1 MFSVTKEKLDAKENI
16 MRAADIIIKKR
27 GTGNTKGQSLTKEEI
42 EFLIKGY
49 VDGSIPDYQM
59 AAFMMAVYFNGMS
72 FEETG
77 YLTSVMLH
85 SGDVIDLHNK
95 QNKGLNGPFVDKHS
109 TGGVGDKI
117 SLPLAPIVASLGVQ
131 IPMMSGRGL
140 GHTGGTLDKLESIQ
154 GYNVKLTPETF
165 ESLIAKTGY
174 AMMGQTEKIAPADR
188 KMYALRD
195 VTGTVESIPLITS
208 SILSKKVA
216 EGSDALVF
224 DVKYGLGAFMKSA
237 DDAENLATFLVKTS
251 QAMGKQAVA
260 LLTNMDS
267 PLGYKTGNYLEIEET
282 LECLQGKGP
291 DDIMELTYA
300 LGSRM
305 AIFGQKASN
314 VEEGLKLCKEA
325 VSSGKAL
332 EKFLENVKDQGGD
345 PDKLLQEQ
353 GKRRSKFHMELT
365 AQQDGYISINAYTT
379 GIACINLGV
388 GRNKTTDIVDADSG
402 IIFAK
407 KQGDF
412 VKKGDKIMDIYAKDA
427 ESLVAGTAQL
437 TKAVTYSEQKKE
449 CSKLILKEIK

>member
-1 MFSVTKEKLDAKENI
+1 

-27 GTGNTKGQSLTKEEI
+27 GTGNVKGQTLTKEEI

-59 AAFMMAVYFNGMS
+59 SAFMMAVYFNGMT

-95 QNKGLNGPFVDKHS
+95 HDKGLRGPFVDKHS

-117 SLPLAPIVASLGVQ
+117 SLPLAPIVASLGIQ

-140 GHTGGTLDKLESIQ
+140 GHTGGTLDKLESID
-154 GYNVKLTPETF
+154 GYNVKLTPELF
-165 ESLIAKTGY
+165 ENYIAKTGY

-195 VTGTVESIPLITS
+195 VSGTVESIPLITS

-237 DDAENLATFLVKTS
+237 SDAEKLATSLVKTS
-251 QAMGKQAVA
+251 QAMGKEAVA
-260 LLTNMDS
+260 LITNMDS

-282 LECLQGKGP
+282 LECLQGRGP

-305 AIFGQKASN
+305 AVLGKKASSL
-314 VEEGLKLCKEA
+314 EEALELCKKA

-332 EKFLENVKDQGGD
+332 QKFLENVKDQGGN
-345 PDKLLQEQ
+345 PDKLLKEQ
-353 GKRRSKFHMELT
+353 GTRRSKFHMELV
-365 AQQDGYISINAYTT
+365 AQKDGYLSIDAYKT

-388 GRNKTTDIVDADSG
+388 GRNKTTDIVDPDSG

-407 KQGDF
+407 KQGDY
-412 VKKGDKIMDIYAKDA
+412 VKQGDKIMDIYGKNA
-427 ESLVAGTAQL
+427 EALVSGTAQL
-437 TKAVTYSEQKKE
+437 TKAVSYSEEKIE